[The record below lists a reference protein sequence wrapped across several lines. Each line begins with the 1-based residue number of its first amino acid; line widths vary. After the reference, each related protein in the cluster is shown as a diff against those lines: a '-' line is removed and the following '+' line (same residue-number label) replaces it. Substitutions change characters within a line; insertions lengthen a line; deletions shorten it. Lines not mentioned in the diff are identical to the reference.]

1 MSAISI
7 ACCAFIHIHA
17 NLIMHTHKHSPR
29 MVSIVSCTGAGA
41 KLQERVS
48 GQSFNFDI
56 AKFAKAAEA
65 SKAQAGPGPDSAT
78 KASTLKKAQASVKRD
93 WNAQVRCN
101 YNESCE

>member
-1 MSAISI
+1 MTASISVLCSLCI
-7 ACCAFIHIHA
+7 LTNAA
-17 NLIMHTHKHSPR
+17 LEWSQ
-29 MVSIVSCTGAGA
+29 SCPAGA
-41 KLQERVS
+41 KLQERIS

-93 WNAQVRCN
+93 WNAQVLCN
-101 YNESCE
+101 PDESCE